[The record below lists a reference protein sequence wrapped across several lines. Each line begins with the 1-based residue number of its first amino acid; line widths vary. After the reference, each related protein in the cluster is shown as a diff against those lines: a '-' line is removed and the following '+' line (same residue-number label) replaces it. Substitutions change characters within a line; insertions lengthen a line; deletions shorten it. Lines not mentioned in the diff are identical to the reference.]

1 MSKSFW
7 RMRFSK
13 AVVTTAAAGLMLAGA
28 ALAQSGV
35 SFKDPSGDDKGPGTY
50 TYPTDAVYKRGSFDM
65 TAFDVKV
72 SGKKVDFSV
81 TFNTSLEDPW
91 RMGGGFSVQMVFI
104 AIKTGAEGGFKEGP
118 PGTNVTFADGNEWN
132 KLVVLSPQSLGK
144 VKSEVD
150 AKMPAAQAGSVI
162 LPTRVKGSGQTISAS
177 VDLDQ
182 LGGGDPSKWGYQV
195 LVQSNEG
202 FPDGKDM
209 LTRKVNEYEGQHR
222 FGGGTDSDCD
232 PHVIDILAPPG
243 KGGADEAQGQFD
255 MLKYT
260 CNPDGTRKSGGAL
273 KMVYAGK

>member
-1 MSKSFW
+1 MKNFW
-7 RMRFSK
+7 K
-13 AVVTTAAAGLMLAGA
+13 LGVTTAAAGLMLAGA

-35 SFKDPSGDDKGPGTY
+35 SFKDPTGDDNGPGKY
-50 TYPTDAVYKRGSFDM
+50 TYPTDGVYKRGSFDM

-72 SGKKVDFSV
+72 NGKKVDFAV

-104 AIKTGAEGGFKEGP
+104 AIKTGEGGSKEGP

-132 KLVVLSPQSLGK
+132 KLVILSPQAPGR

-150 AKMPAAQAGSVI
+150 NKMGSMAGGVI
-162 LPTRVKGSGQTISAS
+162 IPNRVKGSGQTISGS

-182 LGGGDPSKWGYQV
+182 LGGGDPSTWGYQV

-202 FPDGKDM
+202 FPEGKDL

-232 PHVIDILAPPG
+232 PHVMDILAPPG
-243 KGGADEAQGQFD
+243 KGGADEVEAQHE
-255 MLKYT
+255 MLKYE
-260 CNPDGTRKSGGAL
+260 CNPDGSRKSGAVL
-273 KMVYAGK
+273 KMVKK